1 MLVLH
6 VFPSRPPPKW
16 NYSLAQR
23 YQRMKTLQD
32 HRYSEFSVY
41 RVLSPSVSESASTS
55 HPFDPYVVC
64 AACFPISPTSTC
76 PPDSINVDT
85 SRLSLDILCVSFA
98 VAVFSGPSL
107 VRSSSSSLLHPA
119 VSLCVHLPFLWAYLR
134 PSCLNDCA
142 YLWPTVSHITS
153 AILDLVL
160 LVASLLPRFSLC
172 VLSCSSACG
181 FSRLFK
187 LYRTVINPLTISARV
202 SRHN

>member
-1 MLVLH
+1 MLLVLH
-6 VFPSRPPPKW
+6 VFPSLPLPSFLAHESKW
-16 NYSLAQR
+16 NYSLAQQYR
-23 YQRMKTLQD
+23 RMKTLQD
-32 HRYSEFSVY
+32 NRHSEFY
-41 RVLSPSVSESASTS
+41 IAPTS
-55 HPFDPYVVC
+55 IPHVVC

-98 VAVFSGPSL
+98 VAVFSGPGP

-187 LYRTVINPLTISARV
+187 PYRTVIN
-202 SRHN
+202 H